1 MRPHNIEKKNL
12 EKQAI
17 MIFLS
22 LFNIEIKSNYRV
34 IAIQECPDALIEN
47 GDGNILGLEVTHLF
61 YDFLEAKIVLGK
73 IRSKARRPEEF
84 TILLNG
90 LNELLKKK
98 VNKLSNYKNENPCL
112 LLIRN
117 TSLVFGMNDF
127 IDNREKIEIP
137 KNNFQSIWL
146 VSRGNHLKRWYL
158 LRLK

>member
-17 MIFLS
+17 RIFLS
-22 LFNIEIKSNYRV
+22 LFNTEIKSNYRL
-34 IAIQECPDALIEN
+34 ITIQECPDALIKN
-47 GDGNILGLEVTHLF
+47 SDGNILGLEVTHLF
-61 YDFLEAKIVLGK
+61 YDFLEAQIVLGK
-73 IRSKARRPEEF
+73 IKSKAIRHEEF

-98 VNKLSNYKNENPCL
+98 VKKLSKYKNENPCV

-117 TSLVFGMNDF
+117 TSLVFGINDF
-127 IDNREKIEIP
+127 IDNREKINIP
-137 KNNFQSIWL
+137 ENDFQSIWL